1 MYRKVIHKIIEWNNR
16 LRRKPLILNG
26 ARQVGKTWLLKSFAK
41 EFYSDNHV
49 YINFEDETAL
59 RNLFM
64 EDYDLGRICGAISI
78 IKGVNVTDTTLIIF
92 DEIQEAERGLTA
104 LKYFYEKRPGQPIM
118 AAGSMLGISLHQ
130 GDSFPV
136 GKVNIIDVYPMD
148 FQEFL
153 LASGNKPLADA
164 IECLDWSLL
173 SSVRSKVIDLL
184 KRYYFVGGMP
194 EAVNTY
200 VEDTDNGFDAV
211 REVQRNLLSAYEL
224 DFSKHAPASEVPR
237 IRLVWTNILAQLA
250 KENKK
255 FIYGALRT
263 GSRAKDFEIAIQW
276 LVDAGLVYKIE
287 RVNCGEL
294 PLKAYASP
302 DIFKLYL
309 LDVGLLGA
317 MGNLSATTLINGNDI
332 FNTFKGALTEQYVY
346 QSLKETD
353 NIGIYYWSA
362 ENSSGEVDFVCDTG
376 NKVLPIEVKAS
387 ENLRSKSLAAFR
399 QKYHLMDS
407 IRFSLSDYREQDQ
420 MKNVPLYAVY
430 PMMQHILSVYRL

>member
-1 MYRKVIHKIIEWNNR
+1 
-16 LRRKPLILNG
+16 
-26 ARQVGKTWLLKSFAK
+26 
-41 EFYSDNHV
+41 
-49 YINFEDETAL
+49 
-59 RNLFM
+59 
-64 EDYDLGRICGAISI
+64 
-78 IKGVNVTDTTLIIF
+78 
-92 DEIQEAERGLTA
+92 
-104 LKYFYEKRPGQPIM
+104 
-118 AAGSMLGISLHQ
+118 
-130 GDSFPV
+130 
-136 GKVNIIDVYPMD
+136 MD

-276 LVDAGLVYKIE
+276 LVDAGLVYKVE